1 MSIGALPIL
10 FGMMKVGRR
19 LLQLQMPSEMAVTVT
34 GSTQNL
40 GGVRRAI
47 PVCCR
52 EVPRIRATSKYL
64 SGEEFL

>member
-10 FGMMKVGRR
+10 FGMMKVGRG
-19 LLQLQMPSEMAVTVT
+19 LLQLRMPSAMAVRVT

-40 GGVRRAI
+40 TGVRRAI
-47 PVCCR
+47 PVCGR
-52 EVPRIRATSKYL
+52 EVPRIWATSEYL